1 MTNDSKFF
9 NQQDL
14 TAAGFLR
21 DYWQKKPL
29 LLRQA
34 FPDFQPELDAD
45 DIAGLACEEMAE
57 SRLIMGHY
65 PNRDWALRYGPFK
78 EEDFAT
84 LPPRDWTLL
93 VQDVEKHYPPLQ
105 ALLAAFGF
113 LPRWR
118 IDDLMVS
125 VAAPG
130 GSVGPHVDQY
140 DVFLLQAAGHR
151 RWEISTTF
159 DSTLLEGC
167 DLNVLRAFAPEQAW
181 ELDAGD
187 MLYLPPGVA
196 HHGIALEPNAGLAD
210 ASGTAPPCM
219 TWSIGMRAPS
229 AADILQAL
237 GEWLAVA
244 PDEGGRY
251 KDPEIVPQLRPGEID
266 DAALQGL
273 RDLLRPVLEDSVRF
287 PAFIGAFLS
296 RYRLAHEPA
305 PPPRPISPARLQQE
319 VERGATLHHNP
330 WTRLAWLRTTQGAL
344 LFASGSVRPCS
355 IEAAERICDPT
366 RLQALTADQLK
377 GESSLLCELI
387 NEGHVILEPL

>member
-1 MTNDSKFF
+1 MTHTFF

-14 TAAGFLR
+14 TAAEFLR

-34 FPDFQPELDAD
+34 FPGFQPELDAD
-45 DIAGLACEEMAE
+45 DIAGLACDEMAE
-57 SRLIMGHY
+57 SRLITGRY
-65 PNRDWALRYGPFK
+65 PNGDWALRYGPFG
-78 EEDFAT
+78 EEDLAA

-105 ALLAAFGF
+105 ALIAAFGF

-140 DVFLLQAAGHR
+140 DVFLLQAAGRR

-159 DSTLLEGC
+159 DSTLLPDCE
-167 DLNVLRAFAPEQAW
+167 LNVLHAFDSEKTW
-181 ELDAGD
+181 ELDPGD

-196 HHGIALEPNAGLAD
+196 HHGVAVEPDDGPAEAGSA
-210 ASGTAPPCM
+210 APLCM

-229 AADILQAL
+229 AADLLQAL
-237 GEWLAVA
+237 GEWLAAA

-251 KDPEIVPQLRPGEID
+251 RDPDIAPAMRPGEID
-266 DAALQGL
+266 GAALTRL
-273 RDLLRPVLEDSVRF
+273 RDLLRPAIEDSGRF
-287 PAFIGAFLS
+287 PAFAGAFLS

-305 PPPRPISPARLQQE
+305 PPPRPTGQAELLQE
-319 VERGATLHHNP
+319 LERGARLHHNP
-330 WTRLAWLRTTQGAL
+330 WTRLAWLQTAKGAL
-344 LFASGSVRPCS
+344 LFASGSAYPCS
-355 IEAAERICDPT
+355 IEAAVAICDPE
-366 RLQALTADQLK
+366 RLQAATAEQLNVDLN
-377 GESSLLCELI
+377 LLCELI
-387 NEGHVILEPL
+387 NEGHLLIEPL

>member
-1 MTNDSKFF
+1 MTHTFF

-14 TAAGFLR
+14 TAAEFLR

-45 DIAGLACEEMAE
+45 DIAGLASDEMAE
-57 SRLIMGHY
+57 SRLITGRY
-65 PNRDWALRYGPFK
+65 RNRDWELRYGPFN
-78 EEDFAT
+78 EEDFAA
-84 LPPRDWTLL
+84 LPPRNWTLL

-105 ALLAAFGF
+105 TLLAVFGF

-140 DVFLLQAAGHR
+140 DVFLLQAAGRR
-151 RWEISTTF
+151 RWELSTTF
-159 DSTLLEGC
+159 DATLLPDCE
-167 DLNVLRAFAPEQAW
+167 LKVLRAFDSEQTW
-181 ELDAGD
+181 ELDPGD

-196 HHGIALEPNAGLAD
+196 HHGTAVEPDDGPPEAGSA
-210 ASGTAPPCM
+210 APLCM

-229 AADILQAL
+229 TADLLQAL
-237 GEWLAVA
+237 GEWLAAA

-251 KDPEIVPQLRPGEID
+251 RDPDIAPSSRPGEID
-266 DAALQGL
+266 GAALTRL
-273 RDLLRPVLEDSVRF
+273 RDLLRPAIEGSELF
-287 PAFIGAFLS
+287 PAFVGTFLS

-305 PPPRPISPARLQQE
+305 PPPRPTSQAELLQE
-319 VERGATLHHNP
+319 LERGARLHHNP
-330 WTRLAWLRTTQGAL
+330 WTRLAWLQTAKGAL
-344 LFASGSVRPCS
+344 LFASGSAHPCS
-355 IEAAERICDPT
+355 IEVAVTICDPE
-366 RLQALTADQLK
+366 RLQAATAGQLNVD
-377 GESSLLCELI
+377 SNLLCELI
-387 NEGHVILEPL
+387 NEGHLLIEPL